1 MNKIVI
7 TGGSGVLGSA
17 LARKLQVQNPDF
29 LTISRSRSKTNHY
42 SPTTEVPDLPWQYAD
57 LLTGEGLDEALTGR
71 DTVFHLA
78 SIPRQTNHD
87 HPETKLMQNLLKA
100 AKNKGIWHLI
110 YISIVGVDKIP
121 LPYYRAKLE
130 AEQLLQQS
138 GVPYTILR
146 ATQFHPFLDAIMG
159 LLLKWPVGLVPKK
172 FKVQPISIESVVQEL
187 INIGEMEPQHKVL
200 NIGGPEVLDFGEVAK
215 LWQEYHDTS
224 KPVIN
229 IPIIGKLMKTV
240 ANGGLLCEET
250 APDSITWEAYLQQN
264 I

>member
-17 LARKLQVQNPDF
+17 LAKKLQEQNLDF
-29 LTISRSRSKTNHY
+29 LTVSRSRSKTNHY
-42 SPTTEVPDLPWQYAD
+42 SQTTKVLDLPWQYAD
-57 LLTGEGLDEALTGR
+57 LRTSEGLDEALTGR

-78 SIPRQTNHD
+78 SIPKQTNND
-87 HPETKLMQNLLKA
+87 HPEIKLMQNLLKA
-100 AKNKGIWHLI
+100 SKNKGVRHLI

-130 AEQLLQQS
+130 AEQILARS

-159 LLLKWPVGLVPKK
+159 LLLKWPVGLAPKK
-172 FKVQPISIESVVQEL
+172 FKVQPISIEAVVQEL
-187 INIGEMEPQHKVL
+187 IHIGEMEPQHKVL
-200 NIGGPEVLDFGEVAK
+200 NIGGPEVLNFGEVAK

-240 ANGGLLCEET
+240 ANGGLLCDEKSF
-250 APDSITWEAYLQQN
+250 DSITWETYLQQH